1 MLVRSIAAPSLS
13 RRTLLTGAIGGLALP
28 LLSRAAEAVT
38 PIEVFAD
45 ADVPVLG
52 NPSGDVAIAMWF
64 DYQCPFCKKVEP
76 EMMKVVREDGR
87 VAVLLKDW
95 PIFGKL
101 SEAAARAAWSSRHQK
116 RLEQV
121 HTALMAIEGRPT
133 DDRVDAVLEAVGI
146 DRKRLDADISADG
159 KRYDEL
165 VARNAAQADGFGFR
179 GTPAFVIGSFVFG
192 GVLDADGFRQAIAD
206 ARAQRKTQPSK

>member
-1 MLVRSIAAPSLS
+1 MLHRPLAIPSLS
-13 RRTLLTGAIGGLALP
+13 RRAFLGGLVGGLALP
-28 LLSRAAEAVT
+28 GAVRVAGAVT
-38 PIEVFAD
+38 PIEIFAD
-45 ADVPVLG
+45 PDVPVLG
-52 NPSGDVAIAMWF
+52 NPRGDVAIAMWF

-76 EMMKVVREDGR
+76 EMMRVVREDGR

-101 SEAAARAAWSSRHQK
+101 SVAAARAAWSSRRQK

-121 HTALMAIEGRPT
+121 HAGLMAIDGRPT
-133 DDRVDAVLEAVGI
+133 DDRVEAVLKAAGV
-146 DRKRLDADISADG
+146 DRKRLDADIAADG
-159 KRYDEL
+159 ERFDEL
-165 VARNAAQADGFGFR
+165 VARNGAQADGFGFG

-206 ARAQRKTQPSK
+206 ARGKSGARPAK